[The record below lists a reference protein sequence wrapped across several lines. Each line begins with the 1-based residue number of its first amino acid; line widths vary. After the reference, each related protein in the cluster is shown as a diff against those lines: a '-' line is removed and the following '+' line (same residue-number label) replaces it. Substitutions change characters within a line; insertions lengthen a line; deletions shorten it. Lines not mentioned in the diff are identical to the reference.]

1 MSHTFSATI
10 EVPHPPSEVWKT
22 LCDTDHWEQ
31 WATFRVVKRG
41 PLAVGEPVTI
51 GFRAMGLPLR
61 GAARFIEVRPE
72 QALWW
77 RGGLAPLL
85 RVEHGFS
92 LTPHGGGTRLVHEE
106 HLLFRTE
113 PTDVLLDH
121 VALEHELESLEV
133 AENGLREG
141 PYRLWAQIR
150 FDVLAQAALLAG
162 WIRGG

>member
-92 LTPHGGGTRLVHEE
+92 LMPHGGGTRLVHEE
-106 HLLFRTE
+106 RFSGPLT
-113 PTDVLLDH
+113 
-121 VALEHELESLEV
+121 
-133 AENGLREG
+133 GLI
-141 PYRLWAQIR
+141 LWALGPGHASNYER
-150 FDVLAQAALLAG
+150 TN
-162 WIRGG
+162 RGLVAFMGRA